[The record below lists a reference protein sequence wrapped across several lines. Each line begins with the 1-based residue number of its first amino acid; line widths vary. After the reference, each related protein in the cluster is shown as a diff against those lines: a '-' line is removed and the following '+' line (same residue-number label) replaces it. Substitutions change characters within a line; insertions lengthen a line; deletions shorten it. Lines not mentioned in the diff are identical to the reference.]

1 MHGGVGG
8 TTLEIIKSCQNLY
21 IDHTDFTADSI

>member
-8 TTLEIIKSCQNLY
+8 TTFEIIKGCQNLY
-21 IDHTDFTADSI
+21 IDHTDFTADSV